1 MKGEHLRWKLWR
13 NLVKRCLVNLYKS
26 TKSIKTNGFNNRSS
40 LYFHHMF
47 QPPPARRRQELRAE
61 IQELHRSL
69 AEAEARYAQMERENT
84 NAPEV
89 TWSGNVGKMGQVV
102 GWIWVGEIWMK
113 LNDFYHGILMDFG
126 DKIHFD
132 QLHGTVSPRL
142 SHLLRLQVHWDDCP
156 NRLCHLK
163 LHCLKPQASYNAF
176 RI

>member
-84 NAPEV
+84 NAPAAEV
-89 TWSGNVGKMGQVV
+89 TWSNWERGQGQGQWV
-102 GWIWVGEIWMK
+102 GWVKSGST
-113 LNDFYHGILMDFG
+113 DFYHGILGPNSFRQATWHAVPKAESFAPATG
-126 DKIHFD
+126 ALGCL
-132 QLHGTVSPRL
+132 QQSAL
-142 SHLLRLQVHWDDCP
+142 S
-156 NRLCHLK
+156 
-163 LHCLKPQASYNAF
+163 S
-176 RI
+176 